1 MVGPINLSSRSV
13 SPSRRRQRRGGPWAY
28 RRSVERRAINNL
40 GRMPDEMERVQ
51 SHRIRFCLGRGD
63 SRHLWCCFSPQQ
75 QIVSWHRW
83 PTSMGN
89 AGHRHWGCCRGIL
102 YCSSP
107 ARTNQSKPETSR
119 RSATTACARAACA
132 TLPLALSQL
141 AQYATSCI
149 RGLYDLRPYFRTPS
163 SVNDLAQR
171 AQKCAAWELPLL
183 SDNVF
188 NSLKEC
194 IEVIDNEPAQSI
206 IQLIGHTQIQR
217 SRLEEYIS
225 RERLNDATH
234 LVVLS
239 NIEHAMYD
247 AAEIH
252 ARTSTLF
259 PFSRG
264 YTAGSLAVTR
274 ERIYEAL
281 SLSGCF
287 NDYSEISALADK
299 WKRETLARE
308 TFRQKIS
315 VSGDPNGIDV

>member
-1 MVGPINLSSRSV
+1 MKWNECNLIAFGFVLGGVTAGTYGAVFHLNSKLFLGTDGRLQWETLVTGIGAVVAAFFTVRHLREQISQSQKLADDQ
-13 SPSRRRQRRGGPWAY
+13 RQRR
-28 RRSVERRAINNL
+28 
-40 GRMPDEMERVQ
+40 
-51 SHRIRFCLGRGD
+51 
-63 SRHLWCCFSPQQ
+63 
-75 QIVSWHRW
+75 
-83 PTSMGN
+83 
-89 AGHRHWGCCRGIL
+89 
-102 YCSSP
+102 
-107 ARTNQSKPETSR
+107 
-119 RSATTACARAACA
+119 ARAACA